1 MRRRD
6 KKRLIGLGGS
16 RPGYGNTRFATG
28 FLLFFFGWGL
38 GGLAPTMSVVRM
50 IKRSPY
56 KYFVRS
62 THYIEDYCL
71 FLDLDRQ
78 NGYVPL

>member
-1 MRRRD
+1 
-6 KKRLIGLGGS
+6 
-16 RPGYGNTRFATG
+16 
-28 FLLFFFGWGL
+28 
-38 GGLAPTMSVVRM
+38 MSVVRM
-50 IKRSPY
+50 IKKSPY